1 MQLQGRVGKQIQYG
15 RDEEHE
21 YADCITVSSYKNHLS
36 YLKVIGQWYKLQSLS
51 SRTRTQ
57 VNKHSVPVYGLL
69 SEQPRTKI

>member
-36 YLKVIGQWYKLQSLS
+36 YLK
-51 SRTRTQ
+51 
-57 VNKHSVPVYGLL
+57 
-69 SEQPRTKI
+69 